1 MVKLT
6 DLPPELLAAV
16 LKELDWDVSS
26 FYLLFCTPLD

>member
-16 LKELDWDVSS
+16 LKGLDWDD
-26 FYLLFCTPLD
+26 LLRIEK

>member
-16 LKELDWDVSS
+16 LKELDWDDLMRIKRVSMPQ
-26 FYLLFCTPLD
+26 Y